1 MENGIL
7 KAYGAARIGRFEP
20 EYRTR
25 KEKNRGKKS
34 VDDVRGKMMQYSED
48 EARNNNARGHSHDVN
63 LGMMK
68 GKDAGTRQE
77 IRNLVAWQQK
87 VKNNRKKLNRKTR
100 VENRMGGKL
109 GNTAKKPRFDPKVL
123 SEIEGDILDEG
134 AYEPNDT
141 VSGAQRAVRKAANA
155 RIRQK
160 LPDVENFVFDKGHTM
175 KRNLELKR

>member
-1 MENGIL
+1 
-7 KAYGAARIGRFEP
+7 
-20 EYRTR
+20 
-25 KEKNRGKKS
+25 
-34 VDDVRGKMMQYSED
+34 
-48 EARNNNARGHSHDVN
+48 
-63 LGMMK
+63 MMK

-160 LPDVENFVFDKGHTM
+160 LPDVENFVFDKGYHEEEPGIETVQDAQAFV
-175 KRNLELKR
+175 KRRAKKPQQKRPPLHIAERVPLSFCGQLQH